1 MLKNRTEGEM
11 KAYVDGYN
19 AAFKQFCEYLK
30 GKYTIRGAIEM
41 MQIIVAAVNGTVETS
56 KGSCEKNDR

>member
-1 MLKNRTEGEM
+1 M
-11 KAYVDGYN
+11 KAYVEGCN

-41 MQIIVAAVNGTVETS
+41 MQIIIAAVNGTVETS
-56 KGSCEKNDR
+56 EGSCEKNDR